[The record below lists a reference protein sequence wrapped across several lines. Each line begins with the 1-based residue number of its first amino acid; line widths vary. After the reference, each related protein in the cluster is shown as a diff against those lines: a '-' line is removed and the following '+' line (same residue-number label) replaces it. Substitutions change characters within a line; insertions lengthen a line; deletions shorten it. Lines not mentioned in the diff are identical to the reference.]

1 MEEKEFS
8 TGSLACVC
16 VCFNREQSV
25 VGNVAD
31 RARRLWRT
39 TGSVNLSQRG
49 LFSRGL
55 PDGRRQQG

>member
-25 VGNVAD
+25 VGNVTD
-31 RARRLWRT
+31 RARRMWRT
-39 TGSVNLSQRG
+39 TSGDSSGGDFQMEGGSKAEN
-49 LFSRGL
+49 
-55 PDGRRQQG
+55 RQG